1 MPKKDHPKD
10 TDSIKDFQENDVEQD
25 ICSED
30 TETNDTTQ
38 VDDDPVAVLMRE
50 KEELK
55 NAYLRLS
62 ADMDNYRK
70 RIQKEKEDFQKFA
83 VKNLV
88 ENLLPILDNLDRSLK
103 AQNIDV
109 DSLKTGVGMV
119 FSQFEGV
126 LSESG
131 LEKVTLQPGDEFDP
145 QFAEAV
151 IMEENSEASFP
162 LTVAEVYET
171 GWKIGNSI
179 LRTAK
184 VKVYKNN

>member
-1 MPKKDHPKD
+1 MPKKDPAGKSHSSKEHQKPP
-10 TDSIKDFQENDVEQD
+10 VEQE
-25 ICSED
+25 IPSED
-30 TETNDTTQ
+30 VSQEEDVQ
-38 VDDDPVAVLMRE
+38 IDDDPVSILMHE
-50 KEELK
+50 KQELK

-88 ENLLPILDNLDRSLK
+88 EKLLPVLDNLDRSLK
-103 AQNIDV
+103 AENIDV
-109 DSLKTGVGMV
+109 DSLKTGVTMV
-119 FSQFEGV
+119 FSQFEDV
-126 LSESG
+126 LAESG
-131 LEKVTLQPGDEFDP
+131 LEKVVLQEGDEFDP

-151 IMEENSEASFP
+151 IMEENAEAPHP

-171 GWKIGNSI
+171 GWKIGNSA

-184 VKVYKNN
+184 VKVYKK